1 MIIADEN
8 IDASLIDTIRK
19 NGFEVLSIREN
30 FKGLADKEIIN
41 LAKSTS
47 GVLITEDKDFGK
59 WVFAHNMRG
68 FSVIFLRYE
77 KKDITEIAHNLLN
90 ILKESQNNPSHSFYT
105 ITKNKTRNRL
115 I

>member
-8 IDASLIDTIRK
+8 IDASLIETIRK

-30 FKGLADKEIIN
+30 FEGLADKEIIN
-41 LAKSTS
+41 LTKSTA
-47 GVLITEDKDFGK
+47 GVLITEDKDFGE

-68 FSVIFLRYE
+68 FTVIFLRYE
-77 KKDITEIAHNLLN
+77 KKDIPAIVNNLLN

-105 ITKNKTRNRL
+105 ITKNKIRSRL